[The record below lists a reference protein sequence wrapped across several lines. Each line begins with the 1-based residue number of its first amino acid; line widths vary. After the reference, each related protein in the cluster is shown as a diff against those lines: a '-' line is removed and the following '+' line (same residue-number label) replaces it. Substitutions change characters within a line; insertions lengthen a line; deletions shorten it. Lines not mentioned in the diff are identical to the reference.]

1 MNFNSLYHGNL
12 EYTEKE
18 IVTFNKCIPG
28 FDGLTKFILVDIKD
42 NEQFKLLHSLEDE
55 ALGFILTS
63 PFNVVSHYEVNIP
76 DDVIKNL
83 AINKPEDVLIFNT
96 VTLSTDIKKITT
108 NLRAPLIINI
118 NNNLGE
124 QLILNNE
131 NYKVKHPLIK
141 ETPVYINS

>member
-12 EYTEKE
+12 EYTEKD
-18 IVTFNKCIPG
+18 IMTFNKGIPG
-28 FDGLTKFILVDIKD
+28 FEGLTKFILVNIKD

-63 PFNVVSHYEVNIP
+63 PFNVINDYEVNIP

-83 AINKPEDVLIFNT
+83 EIDKPEDVLIYNT

-141 ETPVYINS
+141 ETPTHMHS